1 MARKPTGKPNGR
13 PPKDINKQEFEKLC
27 GLQCT
32 LEEIAGWFD
41 CSEDTVQRWAQKEYG
56 ETFAVVYK
64 KHSSK
69 GKISLRRN
77 QMQIA
82 KTNATMGI
90 WLGKQYLGQRDNL
103 DINQN
108 ITAKPVTI
116 ELNYEDC
123 SKRKTED

>member
-32 LEEIAGWFD
+32 LEEIAGWFN
-41 CSEDTVQRWAQKEYG
+41 CSEDTIQRWVQKEYG
-56 ETFAVVYK
+56 ETFAVIYK
-64 KHSSK
+64 KHSGK

-82 KTNATMGI
+82 KTNATMAI
-90 WLGKQYLGQRDNL
+90 WLGKQYLGQRENQETMNKQDNE
-103 DINQN
+103 DV
-108 ITAKPVTI
+108 KI
-116 ELNYEDC
+116 EVRFKNYNGKE
-123 SKRKTED
+123 SKN